1 VAIGLDW
8 FDGEPLPRKPRGG
21 SDKMIVTTTQTVEGY
36 RITGYHGIVV
46 GEAILGANVFR
57 DVFAGITDILG
68 GRSGAYEESLGEAR
82 ATALREME
90 LHAREAG
97 GNAVVGV
104 DLDYEVI
111 NNMLMV
117 SASGTA
123 VTLTEAIA
131 PTD

>member
-1 VAIGLDW
+1 
-8 FDGEPLPRKPRGG
+8 
-21 SDKMIVTTTQTVEGY
+21 MIVTTTPSVEGREIAAY
-36 RITGYHGIVV
+36 KGVVV

-57 DVFAGITDILG
+57 DVFAQITDIVG
-68 GRSGAYEESLGEAR
+68 GRSGAYEKSLMEAR
-82 ATALREME
+82 ETALRELE
-90 LHAREAG
+90 ERAVEAG

-123 VTLTEAIA
+123 VVLS
-131 PTD
+131 

>member
-1 VAIGLDW
+1 
-8 FDGEPLPRKPRGG
+8 
-21 SDKMIVTTTQTVEGY
+21 MIITTTPSVDGRTITDY
-36 RITGYHGIVV
+36 RGIVV

-57 DVFAGITDILG
+57 DIFAGITDIIG
-68 GRSGAYEESLGEAR
+68 GRSSAYEASLGEAR
-82 ATALREME
+82 ETALGE
-90 LHAREAG
+90 LEERARAAG

-123 VTLTEAIA
+123 VVL
-131 PTD
+131 D

>member
-1 VAIGLDW
+1 
-8 FDGEPLPRKPRGG
+8 
-21 SDKMIVTTTQTVEGY
+21 MIVTTTPSVEGRSIREY
-36 RITGYHGIVV
+36 RGIVV

-57 DVFAGITDILG
+57 DIFASITDIVG
-68 GRSGAYEESLGEAR
+68 GRSGAYEASLAEAR
-82 ATALREME
+82 GTALRELE
-90 LHAREAG
+90 ERAALAG

-123 VTLTEAIA
+123 VVLA
-131 PTD
+131 

>member
-1 VAIGLDW
+1 
-8 FDGEPLPRKPRGG
+8 
-21 SDKMIVTTTQTVEGY
+21 MIVTTTPSVEGKTIKDY
-36 RITGYHGIVV
+36 RGVVV

-57 DVFAGITDILG
+57 DIFASITDIVG
-68 GRSGAYEESLGEAR
+68 GRSGAYEKSLGEAR
-82 ATALREME
+82 ETALME
-90 LHAREAG
+90 LQQRAQEAG

-123 VTLTEAIA
+123 VVVV
-131 PTD
+131 